1 VAIASNVVLAMVV
14 LVVDDSST
22 IRQLLQLALA
32 RIAGT
37 VIVEACDG
45 LDALAKLA
53 EIAPDVVLTDLD
65 MPNLDGL
72 SLIRR
77 LRERPSSAHLPVVVL
92 TTQRTMPPPE
102 VLEALSI
109 TACIVKPIRPDEVV
123 ETVRAVVPSRR

>member
-1 VAIASNVVLAMVV
+1 MVV

-37 VIVEACDG
+37 VVVEACDG

-77 LRERPSSAHLPVVVL
+77 LREQPSCAHLPVVVL
-92 TTQRTMPPPE
+92 TTQRSMPPPD
-102 VLEALSI
+102 VLAALAVR
-109 TACIVKPIRPDEVV
+109 ACIVKPIRPDDVV
-123 ETVRAVVPSRR
+123 ATVQGVVPSQR

>member
-1 VAIASNVVLAMVV
+1 MVV

-37 VIVEACDG
+37 VVVAACDG

-77 LRERPSSAHLPVVVL
+77 LREQPSCAHLPVVVL
-92 TTQRTMPPPE
+92 TTQRSMPPPD
-102 VLEALSI
+102 VLAALAVR
-109 TACIVKPIRPDEVV
+109 ACIVKPIRPDDVV
-123 ETVRAVVPSRR
+123 ATVQGVVPSQR